1 MSFYPK
7 DLKEEALKQR
17 VANDFFAKF
26 SYEPLERVDFAL
38 KNKGEAL
45 DIIYL
50 LWAEAKKGNE
60 ASVDESL
67 VQLIL
72 TIGTQKL
79 HKSYNTPEFL
89 GAFDC
94 EKIVFL
100 PYKFIKDFLYRADF
114 DWTTITPTKYQSEP
128 FQRML
133 SLTKDIFTKH
143 NLAFDFEKDNKELKE
158 FIKNSLA
165 KGKHNPI
172 EIDADNFNEVYLKWC
187 NKVLPTINLQ
197 NEMWKKARK
206 QNIALEQDFF
216 LADLISQNNVSLKE
230 NLRIL
235 LQKRQDDELYY
246 KVKTKKNDLFQGQF
260 DNLEIEF
267 IDKNAHNNFW
277 ENYTRPPKEQ
287 FWSKILERRDKLTPQ
302 DIMERKGAFY
312 TPKIWVQKAQDYLK
326 SVLGK
331 GWQDEYYIWD
341 CAAGTGNLLKGLT
354 NSAHIYASTLDLS
367 DVLIMKELC
376 KIDKN
381 DKTKTPEQRLN
392 LLDKNIFAF
401 DFLNDDFSILPQTL
415 QEILKDEKKREK
427 LIIFINPPYAE
438 ASSSKTINDT
448 QSKHKTGVSSN
459 RINKIDYFTLLGRG
473 ANELFAQFFM
483 RIYKEIPNCILA
495 SFSTLKYINSQNFAK
510 FRDIFKA
517 EFKKGFCVPA
527 DTFDNVKGQFPIGF
541 LIWDTSEKKEI
552 KEIRLDIY
560 EIQGSES
567 HKETVKIKDRPKT
580 LYAIEKNKV
589 ILNWLQQ
596 YYDQQGE
603 NSKDRL
609 AYLVRGASDFSNN
622 QIIFID
628 NQPSQAVIKHSQT
641 NDITAKNLIPNCIF
655 FAIRKS
661 IEHTWL
667 NHNDQFL
674 YPNDKWQEDSEFQN
688 DCLAF
693 TLFHGQNRISCHTER
708 SEVSQKNHKEIF
720 RSAQNDKN
728 DKSINHFIPFN
739 ASEVA
744 DGSFLSDFMYKF
756 INGKFGDYTCHTE
769 LSQESEVSIKSKC
782 GYFANAQYDKK
793 NKAQN
798 DGILPFDKKE
808 INLPTKKSFIP
819 DKPLQFSK
827 EAKAVFDAGRE
838 IWRYYHQNARQND
851 YKENA
856 SLYDIKEHFQGRNE
870 KGRMNTRSDDETY
883 NGLMATL
890 RLALKD
896 LATKI
901 TPKIYEY
908 GFLRE

>member
-1 MSFYPK
+1 MLQSSLNLSRQSKMSFYPK

-26 SYEPLERVDFAL
+26 AYEPLERVDFAL
-38 KNKGEAL
+38 KNKGETL

-60 ASVDESL
+60 ASIDESL

-133 SLTKDIFTKH
+133 SLTKDIFAKH

-246 KVKTKKNDLFQGQF
+246 KVKTEKNALFEEYN
-260 DNLEIEF
+260 NLEIKF

-326 SVLGK
+326 SALGK

-438 ASSSKTINDT
+438 AASAK
-448 QSKHKTGVSSN
+448 QVTGTGA
-459 RINKIDYFTLLGRG
+459 NKAQVALNNLKIELYKNLYGK
-473 ANELFAQFFM
+473 ASNELFAQFFM
-483 RIYKEIPNCILA
+483 RIYEEIKGCKLA
-495 SFSTLKYINSQNFAK
+495 QFSKLKIVQASNFIKFRERFKAK
-510 FRDIFKA
+510 FL
-517 EFKKGFCVPA
+517 KGFVCPA
-527 DTFDNVKGQFPIGF
+527 NTFDNVKGQFPIGF
-541 LIWDTSEKKEI
+541 LIWDTKIKSNLKEI
-552 KEIRLDIY
+552 QVDIFEQDGEFLGHKKISAQNQNDRVINDWYSNFYDKNGNEI
-560 EIQGSES
+560 GVMN
-567 HKETVKIKDRPKT
+567 T
-580 LYAIEKNKV
+580 
-589 ILNWLQQ
+589 
-596 YYDQQGE
+596 
-603 NSKDRL
+603 
-609 AYLVRGASDFSNN
+609 RGNDFQNQNYIRITSINN
-622 QIIFID
+622 FNHTNIITI
-628 NQPSQAVIKHSQT
+628 S
-641 NDITAKNLIPNCIF
+641 NLIPSCIY
-655 FAIRKS
+655 FAVRHA
-661 IEHTWL
+661 IEASWL
-667 NHNDQFL
+667 NDR
-674 YPNDKWQEDSEFQN
+674 D
-688 DCLAF
+688 
-693 TLFHGQNRISCHTER
+693 
-708 SEVSQKNHKEIF
+708 
-720 RSAQNDKN
+720 
-728 DKSINHFIPFN
+728 
-739 ASEVA
+739 
-744 DGSFLSDFMYKF
+744 
-756 INGKFGDYTCHTE
+756 
-769 LSQESEVSIKSKC
+769 
-782 GYFANAQYDKK
+782 
-793 NKAQN
+793 
-798 DGILPFDKKE
+798 
-808 INLPTKKSFIP
+808 
-819 DKPLQFSK
+819 
-827 EAKAVFDAGRE
+827 
-838 IWRYYHQNARQND
+838 
-851 YKENA
+851 
-856 SLYDIKEHFQGRNE
+856 
-870 KGRMNTRSDDETY
+870 
-883 NGLMATL
+883 
-890 RLALKD
+890 
-896 LATKI
+896 
-901 TPKIYEY
+901 
-908 GFLRE
+908 

>member
-26 SYEPLERVDFAL
+26 SYEPLERVDFTL

-60 ASVDESL
+60 ASIDESL

-114 DWTTITPTKYQSEP
+114 DWTAITPTKYQSEP

-133 SLTKDIFTKH
+133 SLTKDIFVKH

-326 SVLGK
+326 SALGK

-354 NSAHIYASTLDLS
+354 NSAQIYASTLDLS

-401 DFLNDDFSILPQTL
+401 DFLNDDFSTLPQTL

-438 ASSSKTINDT
+438 AASAK
-448 QSKHKTGVSSN
+448 QVTGTGA
-459 RINKIDYFTLLGRG
+459 NKAQVALNNLKIEPYKNLYGK
-473 ANELFAQFFM
+473 ASNELFAQFFM
-483 RIYKEIPNCILA
+483 RIYEEIKGCKLA
-495 SFSTLKYINSQNFAK
+495 QFSKLKIVQASNFIKFRERFKAK
-510 FRDIFKA
+510 FL
-517 EFKKGFCVPA
+517 KGFVCPA
-527 DTFDNVKGQFPIGF
+527 NTFDNVKGQFPIGF
-541 LIWDTSEKKEI
+541 LIWDTKIKSNLKEI
-552 KEIRLDIY
+552 QVDIFEQDGEFLGHKKISAQNQNDRVINDWYSNFYDKNGNEI
-560 EIQGSES
+560 GVMN
-567 HKETVKIKDRPKT
+567 T
-580 LYAIEKNKV
+580 
-589 ILNWLQQ
+589 
-596 YYDQQGE
+596 
-603 NSKDRL
+603 
-609 AYLVRGASDFSNN
+609 RGNDFQNQNYIRITSINN
-622 QIIFID
+622 FNHTNIITI
-628 NQPSQAVIKHSQT
+628 S
-641 NDITAKNLIPNCIF
+641 NLIPSCIYF
-655 FAIRKS
+655 SVRHAIEAS
-661 IEHTWL
+661 WL
-667 NHNDQFL
+667 NDRDQFL
-674 YPNDKWQEDSEFQN
+674 YPNDEWQKDTEFQN

-693 TLFHGQNRISCHTER
+693 TLFHEQNRISSIDR
-708 SEVSQKNHKEIF
+708 D
-720 RSAQNDKN
+720 DK
-728 DKSINHFIPFN
+728 DKKMINHFIPFN

-756 INGKFGDYTCHTE
+756 INGKFGDCTCHTE
-769 LSQESEVSIKSKC
+769 LLPESEVSIKSNR

-808 INLPTKKSFIP
+808 INLPAKKSFIP
-819 DKPLQFSK
+819 DKPLEFSK

-851 YKENA
+851 YNENA

-870 KGRMNTRSDDETY
+870 KGRMNARSDDEHY

-896 LATKI
+896 LAIKI

-908 GFLRE
+908 DFLRE

>member
-26 SYEPLERVDFAL
+26 AYEPLERVDFAL

-60 ASVDESL
+60 ASIDESL

-133 SLTKDIFTKH
+133 SLTKDIFAKH

-312 TPKIWVQKAQDYLK
+312 TPKIWVQKAQSYLQ
-326 SVLGK
+326 SALGK

-354 NSAHIYASTLDLS
+354 NSAQIYASTLDLS

-438 ASSSKTINDT
+438 AASAK
-448 QSKHKTGVSSN
+448 QVTGTGA
-459 RINKIDYFTLLGRG
+459 NKAQVALNNLKIELYKNLYGK
-473 ANELFAQFFM
+473 ASNELFAQFFM
-483 RIYKEIPNCILA
+483 RIYEEIKGCKLA
-495 SFSTLKYINSQNFAK
+495 QFSKLKIVQASNFIKFRERFKAK
-510 FRDIFKA
+510 FL
-517 EFKKGFCVPA
+517 KGFVCPA
-527 DTFDNVKGQFPIGF
+527 NTFDNVKGQFPIGF
-541 LIWDTSEKKEI
+541 LIWDTKIKSNLKEI
-552 KEIRLDIY
+552 QVDIFEQDGEFLGHKKISAQNQNDRVINDWYSNFYDKNGNEI
-560 EIQGSES
+560 GVMN
-567 HKETVKIKDRPKT
+567 T
-580 LYAIEKNKV
+580 
-589 ILNWLQQ
+589 
-596 YYDQQGE
+596 
-603 NSKDRL
+603 
-609 AYLVRGASDFSNN
+609 RGNDFQNQNYIRITSINN
-622 QIIFID
+622 FNHTNIITI
-628 NQPSQAVIKHSQT
+628 S
-641 NDITAKNLIPNCIF
+641 NLIPSCIY
-655 FAIRKS
+655 FAVRHA
-661 IEHTWL
+661 IEASWL
-667 NHNDQFL
+667 NDRDQFL
-674 YPNDKWQEDSEFQN
+674 YPNDKWQDDDEFQS

-693 TLFHGQNRISCHTER
+693 TLFHGQNRISSIDR
-708 SEVSQKNHKEIF
+708 D
-720 RSAQNDKN
+720 DK
-728 DKSINHFIPFN
+728 DKKMINHFIPFN

-756 INGKFGDYTCHTE
+756 INGKFGDCTCHTE
-769 LSQESEVSIKSKC
+769 LLPESEVSIKSNR

-819 DKPLQFSK
+819 DKPLEFSK

-870 KGRMNTRSDDETY
+870 KGRMNTRSDDEHY
-883 NGLMATL
+883 NGLMAAL
-890 RLALKD
+890 RLALKE
-896 LATKI
+896 LAIKI

>member
-26 SYEPLERVDFAL
+26 AYEPLERVDFAL

-60 ASVDESL
+60 ANIDESL

-114 DWTTITPTKYQSEP
+114 DWTAITPTKYQSEP

-133 SLTKDIFTKH
+133 SLTKDIFAKH
-143 NLAFDFEKDNKELKE
+143 SLAFDFEKENKELKE

-312 TPKIWVQKAQDYLK
+312 TPKIWVQKAQDYLQ
-326 SVLGK
+326 SALGK
-331 GWQDEYYIWD
+331 SWQDEYYIWD

-381 DKTKTPEQRLN
+381 DKTKKPEQRLN

-401 DFLNDDFSILPQTL
+401 DFLNDDFSSLPQTL

-438 ASSSKTINDT
+438 HGNKTSIKDKSK
-448 QSKHKTGVSSN
+448 SAKTAVAQDFKTYEN
-459 RINKIDYFTLLGRG
+459 YTAVR
-473 ANELFAQFFM
+473 ELFAQFFI
-483 RIYKEIPNCILA
+483 RIYKEIQGCILA
-495 SFSTLKYINSQNFAK
+495 SFSTPKYINSQNFEK
-510 FRDIFKA
+510 FRKMFKA
-517 EFKKGFCVPA
+517 EFKKGFVCPA
-527 DTFDNVKGQFPIGF
+527 YTFDNVKGQFPIGF
-541 LIWDTSEKKEI
+541 LIWDLNSRQQITKI
-552 KEIRLDIY
+552 QLD
-560 EIQGSES
+560 
-567 HKETVKIKDRPKT
+567 
-580 LYAIEKNKV
+580 AF
-589 ILNWLQQ
+589 
-596 YYDQQGE
+596 GE
-603 NSKDRL
+603 NGEFIGKKGFYIENKFISAWLRKFYDKNGENL
-609 AYLVRGASDFSNN
+609 AWLILPGVDMQVQNGIYFTNNPTQSDIKQHKLA
-622 QIIFID
+622 QITK
-628 NQPSQAVIKHSQT
+628 S
-641 NDITAKNLIPNCIF
+641 NLIVFCVY
-655 FAIRKS
+655 FAVRQAIKIS
-661 IEHTWL
+661 WL
-667 NHNDQFL
+667 NNKDQFL
-674 YPNDKWQEDSEFQN
+674 YPNDKWQDDDEFQS

-693 TLFHGQNRISCHTER
+693 TLFHGQNRISSIDR
-708 SEVSQKNHKEIF
+708 D
-720 RSAQNDKN
+720 DK
-728 DKSINHFIPFN
+728 DKKMINHFIPFN

-756 INGKFGDYTCHTE
+756 INGKLGDCTCHTE
-769 LSQESEVSIKSKC
+769 LLPESEVSIKSKC

-819 DKPLQFSK
+819 AKPLKFSK

-838 IWRYYHQNARQND
+838 IWFYYHKHAKND
-851 YKENA
+851 QKYNENA

-870 KGRMNTRSDDETY
+870 KGRMNARSDDETY

-890 RLALKD
+890 RLALKE
-896 LATKI
+896 LAIKI

>member
-1 MSFYPK
+1 
-7 DLKEEALKQR
+7 
-17 VANDFFAKF
+17 
-26 SYEPLERVDFAL
+26 
-38 KNKGEAL
+38 
-45 DIIYL
+45 
-50 LWAEAKKGNE
+50 
-60 ASVDESL
+60 
-67 VQLIL
+67 
-72 TIGTQKL
+72 
-79 HKSYNTPEFL
+79 
-89 GAFDC
+89 
-94 EKIVFL
+94 
-100 PYKFIKDFLYRADF
+100 
-114 DWTTITPTKYQSEP
+114 
-128 FQRML
+128 
-133 SLTKDIFTKH
+133 
-143 NLAFDFEKDNKELKE
+143 
-158 FIKNSLA
+158 
-165 KGKHNPI
+165 
-172 EIDADNFNEVYLKWC
+172 
-187 NKVLPTINLQ
+187 
-197 NEMWKKARK
+197 MWKKARK

-326 SVLGK
+326 SALGK

-354 NSAHIYASTLDLS
+354 NSAQIYASTLDLS

-381 DKTKTPEQRLN
+381 DKTKKPEQRLN

-401 DFLNDDFSILPQTL
+401 DFLNDDFSTLPQTL

-438 ASSSKTINDT
+438 VSSKDI
-448 QSKHKTGVSSN
+448 QGKKGVN
-459 RINKIDYFTLLGRG
+459 ITNIHAQYKDILQTAGR
-473 ANELFAQFFM
+473 ELFAQFFI

-495 SFSTLKYINSQNFAK
+495 SFSKLKYINGSAFANFRK
-510 FRDIFKA
+510 EFKA

-527 DTFDNVKGQFPIGF
+527 DTFDNVKGEFPIGF
-541 LIWDTSEKKEI
+541 LIWDTRTKSNLKEIQVDTFESNGEFIGHKGFYLFDKNQVINKWINLYRNDNGENIGWFDGINGNDFQHNSIVYIVNKKEQVI
-552 KEIRLDIY
+552 NPRGFWVNANNLIAVSIY
-560 EIQGSES
+560 FAVR
-567 HKETVKIKDRPKT
+567 H
-580 LYAIEKNKV
+580 AIE
-589 ILNWLQQ
+589 
-596 YYDQQGE
+596 
-603 NSKDRL
+603 
-609 AYLVRGASDFSNN
+609 AS
-622 QIIFID
+622 
-628 NQPSQAVIKHSQT
+628 
-641 NDITAKNLIPNCIF
+641 
-655 FAIRKS
+655 
-661 IEHTWL
+661 WL
-667 NHNDQFL
+667 NDRDQFL
-674 YPNDKWQEDSEFQN
+674 YPNDKWQDDDEFQS

-693 TLFHGQNRISCHTER
+693 TLFHGQNRISSIDR
-708 SEVSQKNHKEIF
+708 D
-720 RSAQNDKN
+720 DK
-728 DKSINHFIPFN
+728 DKKMINHFIPFN

-756 INGKFGDYTCHTE
+756 INGKFGDCTCHTE
-769 LSQESEVSIKSKC
+769 LLPESEVSTKSKC

-808 INLPTKKSFIP
+808 INLPAKKSFIP
-819 DKPLQFSK
+819 DKPLEFSK

-851 YKENA
+851 YNENA

-870 KGRMNTRSDDETY
+870 KGRMNARSDDENY

-890 RLALKD
+890 RLALKE

-901 TPKIYEY
+901 TPKIYKY

>member
-133 SLTKDIFTKH
+133 SLTKDIFAKH

-246 KVKTKKNDLFQGQF
+246 KVKTEKNALFEEYN
-260 DNLEIEF
+260 NLEIKF
-267 IDKNAHNNFW
+267 IDKNAHHRFW

-326 SVLGK
+326 SALGK
-331 GWQDEYYIWD
+331 GWQDKYYIWD

-354 NSAHIYASTLDLS
+354 NSAQIYASTLDLS

-401 DFLNDDFSILPQTL
+401 DFLNDDFSTLPQTL

-438 ASSSKTINDT
+438 ASSATAKTNGKGNKAGISKSQIYT
-448 QSKHKTGVSSN
+448 
-459 RINKIDYFTLLGRG
+459 RYFDNLGRG
-473 ANELFAQFFM
+473 VNELYIQFFM

-495 SFSTLKYINSQNFAK
+495 SFSKLKYINSANFVK
-510 FRDIFKA
+510 FRESFKA
-517 EFKKGFCVPA
+517 EFLKGFICPA
-527 DTFDNVKGQFPIGF
+527 NTFDNVKGEFPISF
-541 LIWDTSEKKEI
+541 LIWDTKIKSNLKEI
-552 KEIRLDIY
+552 QVDTF
-560 EIQGSES
+560 ES
-567 HKETVKIKDRPKT
+567 NGEFIGKKGFYVN
-580 LYAIEKNKV
+580 EKNNFISDWIRIFYDKKSEN
-589 ILNWLQQ
+589 LAWLT
-596 YYDQQGE
+596 
-603 NSKDRL
+603 L
-609 AYLVRGASDFSNN
+609 MGADFSSQNSVYISKEPTANN
-622 QIIFID
+622 IRESKVAQITKI
-628 NQPSQAVIKHSQT
+628 
-641 NDITAKNLIPNCIF
+641 NLIPICIYF
-655 FAIRKS
+655 SVRHAIEAS
-661 IEHTWL
+661 WL
-667 NHNDQFL
+667 NDRDQFL
-674 YPNDKWQEDSEFQN
+674 YPNDKWQDDDEFQS

-693 TLFHGQNRISCHTER
+693 TLFHGQNRISSIDR
-708 SEVSQKNHKEIF
+708 D
-720 RSAQNDKN
+720 DK
-728 DKSINHFIPFN
+728 DKKMINHFIPFN

-819 DKPLQFSK
+819 DKPLEFSK

-851 YKENA
+851 YNENA

-870 KGRMNTRSDDETY
+870 KGRMNTRSDDEYY

>member
-26 SYEPLERVDFAL
+26 AYEPLERVDFAL

-60 ASVDESL
+60 ASIDESL

-133 SLTKDIFTKH
+133 SLTKDIFAKH

-246 KVKTKKNDLFQGQF
+246 KVKTEKNALFEEYN
-260 DNLEIEF
+260 NLEIKF

-326 SVLGK
+326 SALGT
-331 GWQDEYYIWD
+331 GWQDE
-341 CAAGTGNLLKGLT
+341 
-354 NSAHIYASTLDLS
+354 
-367 DVLIMKELC
+367 
-376 KIDKN
+376 
-381 DKTKTPEQRLN
+381 
-392 LLDKNIFAF
+392 
-401 DFLNDDFSILPQTL
+401 
-415 QEILKDEKKREK
+415 
-427 LIIFINPPYAE
+427 
-438 ASSSKTINDT
+438 
-448 QSKHKTGVSSN
+448 
-459 RINKIDYFTLLGRG
+459 
-473 ANELFAQFFM
+473 
-483 RIYKEIPNCILA
+483 
-495 SFSTLKYINSQNFAK
+495 
-510 FRDIFKA
+510 
-517 EFKKGFCVPA
+517 
-527 DTFDNVKGQFPIGF
+527 
-541 LIWDTSEKKEI
+541 
-552 KEIRLDIY
+552 
-560 EIQGSES
+560 
-567 HKETVKIKDRPKT
+567 
-580 LYAIEKNKV
+580 
-589 ILNWLQQ
+589 
-596 YYDQQGE
+596 
-603 NSKDRL
+603 
-609 AYLVRGASDFSNN
+609 
-622 QIIFID
+622 
-628 NQPSQAVIKHSQT
+628 
-641 NDITAKNLIPNCIF
+641 
-655 FAIRKS
+655 
-661 IEHTWL
+661 
-667 NHNDQFL
+667 
-674 YPNDKWQEDSEFQN
+674 
-688 DCLAF
+688 
-693 TLFHGQNRISCHTER
+693 
-708 SEVSQKNHKEIF
+708 
-720 RSAQNDKN
+720 
-728 DKSINHFIPFN
+728 
-739 ASEVA
+739 
-744 DGSFLSDFMYKF
+744 
-756 INGKFGDYTCHTE
+756 
-769 LSQESEVSIKSKC
+769 
-782 GYFANAQYDKK
+782 
-793 NKAQN
+793 
-798 DGILPFDKKE
+798 
-808 INLPTKKSFIP
+808 
-819 DKPLQFSK
+819 
-827 EAKAVFDAGRE
+827 
-838 IWRYYHQNARQND
+838 
-851 YKENA
+851 
-856 SLYDIKEHFQGRNE
+856 
-870 KGRMNTRSDDETY
+870 
-883 NGLMATL
+883 
-890 RLALKD
+890 
-896 LATKI
+896 
-901 TPKIYEY
+901 
-908 GFLRE
+908 

>member
-1 MSFYPK
+1 MSFYLK

-133 SLTKDIFTKH
+133 SLTKDIFAKH

-326 SVLGK
+326 SALGK

-354 NSAHIYASTLDLS
+354 NSAQIYASTLDLS

-401 DFLNDDFSILPQTL
+401 DFLNDDFSTLPQTL

-438 ASSSKTINDT
+438 AGNKKKMSK
-448 QSKHKTGVSSN
+448 KEKEHKTGVATQ
-459 RINKIDYFTLLGRG
+459 NKTYEKYKDILSK
-473 ANELFAQFFM
+473 ASNELFAQFLI
-483 RIYKEIPNCILA
+483 RIYVEIQGCVLA
-495 SFSTLKYINSQNFAK
+495 QFSKLKIAQGQNFAK
-510 FRDIFKA
+510 FREHFRAKFI
-517 EFKKGFCVPA
+517 KGFCVPA
-527 DTFDNVKGQFPIGF
+527 DTFDNVKGEFPIGF
-541 LIWDTSEKKEI
+541 MIWDTSKKE
-552 KEIRLDIY
+552 KFEKSTL
-560 EIQGSES
+560 E
-567 HKETVKIKDRPKT
+567 VFIKDNENAIAYAEQPIKT
-580 LYAIEKNKV
+580 IYSNDDRKNISDWLSSFKEKN
-589 ILNWLQQ
+589 IS
-596 YYDQQGE
+596 E
-603 NSKDRL
+603 NDHLAMMDSGRL
-609 AYLVRGASDFSNN
+609 GFQHQNLVHIAYKTSD
-622 QIIFID
+622 
-628 NQPSQAVIKHSQT
+628 KGHSLT
-641 NDITAKNLIPNCIF
+641 LTLTNLIPCCVF
-655 FAIRKS
+655 FAVRHA
-661 IEHTWL
+661 IEASWL
-667 NHNDQFL
+667 NDRDQFL
-674 YPNDKWQEDSEFQN
+674 YPNDKWQDDAEFQS

-693 TLFHGQNRISCHTER
+693 TLFHGQNRISSIDR
-708 SEVSQKNHKEIF
+708 D
-720 RSAQNDKN
+720 DKN
-728 DKSINHFIPFN
+728 KKIINHFIPFN

-769 LSQESEVSIKSKC
+769 LLPESEVSTKSKR

-808 INLPTKKSFIP
+808 INLPAKKSFIP
-819 DKPLQFSK
+819 DKPLEFSK

-851 YKENA
+851 YNENA

>member
-17 VANDFFAKF
+17 VANDYFAKF
-26 SYEPLERVDFAL
+26 AYEPLERVDFAL

-133 SLTKDIFTKH
+133 SLTKDIFVKH

-267 IDKNAHNNFW
+267 IDKNAHHRFW

-312 TPKIWVQKAQDYLK
+312 TPKIWVQKAQSYLQ
-326 SVLGK
+326 SALGK

-354 NSAHIYASTLDLS
+354 NSAQIYASTLDLS

-381 DKTKTPEQRLN
+381 DKTKKPEQRLN

-401 DFLNDDFSILPQTL
+401 DFLNDDFSTLPQTL
-415 QEILKDEKKREK
+415 QEILKDEKKRKK

-438 ASSSKTINDT
+438 AGNKKKMSK
-448 QSKHKTGVSSN
+448 KEKEHKTGVATQ
-459 RINKIDYFTLLGRG
+459 NKTYEKYKDILSK
-473 ANELFAQFFM
+473 ASNELFIQFFV

-495 SFSTLKYINSQNFAK
+495 SFSTLKYTNSTNFSK
-510 FRDIFKA
+510 FRETFRA
-517 EFKKGFCVPA
+517 NFLKGFMCPA
-527 DTFDNVKGQFPIGF
+527 WTFDNVKGEFPIGF
-541 LIWDTSEKKEI
+541 LIWNLKEEEKFKEI
-552 KEIRLDIY
+552 QLDIF
-560 EIQGSES
+560 ENNEKSID
-567 HKETVKIKDRPKT
+567 KKKF
-580 LYAIEKNKV
+580 YANNDEKNNIGV
-589 ILNWLQQ
+589 WLASFRVNNPEIHLAMM
-596 YYDQQGE
+596 DSG
-603 NSKDRL
+603 RL
-609 AYLVRGASDFSNN
+609 GFQHQNLVHIAYKTSD
-622 QIIFID
+622 
-628 NQPSQAVIKHSQT
+628 KGHSLT
-641 NDITAKNLIPNCIF
+641 LTLTLTNLIPCCVF
-655 FAIRKS
+655 FAVRHAIP
-661 IEHTWL
+661 HTWI
-667 NHNDQFL
+667 NHEDRFL
-674 YPNDKWQEDSEFQN
+674 YPNDKWQKDTEFQN

-693 TLFHGQNRISCHTER
+693 ALFHEKNRISCHTER

-728 DKSINHFIPFN
+728 DESINHFIPFN

-756 INGKFGDYTCHTE
+756 INGKFGDCTCHTE
-769 LSQESEVSIKSKC
+769 LLLESEVSIKSKR

-819 DKPLQFSK
+819 DKPLEFSK

-851 YKENA
+851 YNENA

-870 KGRMNTRSDDETY
+870 KGRMNTRSDDEHY
-883 NGLMATL
+883 NGLMAAL
-890 RLALKD
+890 RLALKE
-896 LATKI
+896 LAIKI

>member
-26 SYEPLERVDFAL
+26 SYEPLERVDFTL
-38 KNKGEAL
+38 KNKGDTL

-60 ASVDESL
+60 ASIDESL

-114 DWTTITPTKYQSEP
+114 DWTAITPTKYQSEP

-133 SLTKDIFTKH
+133 SLTKDIFVKH

-326 SVLGK
+326 SALGK

-401 DFLNDDFSILPQTL
+401 DFLNDDFSTLPQTL

-438 ASSSKTINDT
+438 ASSATAKTNGKGNKAGISKSQIYT
-448 QSKHKTGVSSN
+448 
-459 RINKIDYFTLLGRG
+459 RYFDNLGRG
-473 ANELFAQFFM
+473 VNELYIQFFM

-495 SFSTLKYINSQNFAK
+495 SFSKLKYINSANFVK
-510 FRDIFKA
+510 FRETFKA
-517 EFKKGFCVPA
+517 EFLKGFICPA

-541 LIWDTSEKKEI
+541 LIWDTKTKSNLKEI
-552 KEIRLDIY
+552 QVDTF
-560 EIQGSES
+560 ES
-567 HKETVKIKDRPKT
+567 NGKFIGKKGFYVN
-580 LYAIEKNKV
+580 EKNNFISDWIRIFYDKKSEN
-589 ILNWLQQ
+589 LAWLT
-596 YYDQQGE
+596 
-603 NSKDRL
+603 L
-609 AYLVRGASDFSNN
+609 MGADFSSQNSVYISKEPTANN
-622 QIIFID
+622 IRESKVAQITKI
-628 NQPSQAVIKHSQT
+628 
-641 NDITAKNLIPNCIF
+641 NLIPICIY
-655 FAIRKS
+655 FAVRHAIP
-661 IEHTWL
+661 HTWI
-667 NHNDQFL
+667 NHEDRFL
-674 YPNDKWQEDSEFQN
+674 YPNDKWQKDSEFQN

-693 TLFHGQNRISCHTER
+693 ALFHEKNRISCHTER

-728 DKSINHFIPFN
+728 DESINHFIPFN

-744 DGSFLSDFMYKF
+744 NGSFLSDFMYKF
-756 INGKFGDYTCHTE
+756 INGKFGDCTCHTE
-769 LSQESEVSIKSKC
+769 LLLESEVSTKSKC

-808 INLPTKKSFIP
+808 INLPAEKSFIP
-819 DKPLQFSK
+819 DKPLEFSK

-838 IWRYYHQNARQND
+838 IWRYYHKNARQND
-851 YKENA
+851 YNENA

-870 KGRMNTRSDDETY
+870 KGRMNARSDDEHY

-890 RLALKD
+890 RLALKE
-896 LATKI
+896 LAAKI

>member
-26 SYEPLERVDFAL
+26 SYEPLERVDFTL
-38 KNKGEAL
+38 KNKGDTL

-60 ASVDESL
+60 ASIDESL

-114 DWTTITPTKYQSEP
+114 DWTAITPTKYQSEP

-133 SLTKDIFTKH
+133 SLTKDIFVKH

-326 SVLGK
+326 SALGK

-401 DFLNDDFSILPQTL
+401 DFLNDDFSTLPQTL

-438 ASSSKTINDT
+438 ASSATAKTNGKGNKAGISKSQIYT
-448 QSKHKTGVSSN
+448 
-459 RINKIDYFTLLGRG
+459 RYFDNLGRG
-473 ANELFAQFFM
+473 VNELYIQFFM

-495 SFSTLKYINSQNFAK
+495 SFSKLKYINSANFVK
-510 FRDIFKA
+510 FRETFKA
-517 EFKKGFCVPA
+517 EFLKGFICPA

-541 LIWDTSEKKEI
+541 LIWDTKTKSNLKEI
-552 KEIRLDIY
+552 QVDTF
-560 EIQGSES
+560 ES
-567 HKETVKIKDRPKT
+567 NGKFIGKKGFYVN
-580 LYAIEKNKV
+580 EKNNFISDWIRIFYDKKSEN
-589 ILNWLQQ
+589 LAWLT
-596 YYDQQGE
+596 
-603 NSKDRL
+603 L
-609 AYLVRGASDFSNN
+609 MGADFSSQNSVYISKEPTANN
-622 QIIFID
+622 IRESKVAQITKI
-628 NQPSQAVIKHSQT
+628 
-641 NDITAKNLIPNCIF
+641 NLIPICIY
-655 FAIRKS
+655 FAVRHAIP
-661 IEHTWL
+661 HTWI
-667 NHNDQFL
+667 NHEDRFL
-674 YPNDKWQEDSEFQN
+674 YPNDKWQKDSEFQN

-693 TLFHGQNRISCHTER
+693 ALFHEKNRISCHTER

-728 DKSINHFIPFN
+728 DEGINHFIPFN

-744 DGSFLSDFMYKF
+744 NGSFLSDFMYKF
-756 INGKFGDYTCHTE
+756 INGKFGDCTCHTE
-769 LSQESEVSIKSKC
+769 LLLESEVSTKSKC

-808 INLPTKKSFIP
+808 INLPAEKSFIP
-819 DKPLQFSK
+819 DKPLEFSK

-838 IWRYYHQNARQND
+838 IWRYYHKNARQND
-851 YKENA
+851 YNENA

-870 KGRMNTRSDDETY
+870 KGRMNARSDDEHY

-890 RLALKD
+890 RLALKE
-896 LATKI
+896 LAAKI